1 MQEISY
7 PEKIDPRLHIYP
19 SQEADRLKSRLLEHH
34 ETGILDAIGRELFTR
49 MDTAGLVPIFVL
61 RGGLA
66 LRDAYVEAAG
76 FGPAGVIV
84 PWRARHTEDPT
95 VSYASLPV
103 VPGARYALVDTLIA
117 SGRTIIACLQ
127 ALRVRVPGARVDVV
141 APFLATAGRER
152 VIADA
157 ADTHIHC
164 VWHAEDV
171 DGDGRMVG
179 PGFDVGDLVLGWQG
193 RHLVWSG
200 ERGERA

>member
-1 MQEISY
+1 MQPFSY
-7 PEKIDPRLHIYP
+7 PERIDPRLHIYP

-34 ETGILDAIGRELFTR
+34 ETGLLGAIGRELFTR
-49 MDTAGLVPIFVL
+49 MDTADLVPIFVL

-66 LRDAYVEAAG
+66 LRDAYVGAAG

-103 VPGARYALVDTLIA
+103 VPGARYALVDTLVA
-117 SGRTIIACLQ
+117 SGRTIIACLH

-141 APFLATAGRER
+141 APFVATAGRER
-152 VIADA
+152 IIADA
-157 ADTHIHC
+157 ADAHLHC

-171 DGDGRMVG
+171 DGDGRMIG
-179 PGFDVGDLVLGWQG
+179 PGFDVGDLVLGWNG